1 MIDGPACN
9 SIVSQMSNSVT
20 IRELRTD
27 FRSVKRKIEHHG
39 QVIITDNGVPSY
51 ELKALPRPPQKPP
64 PMPDYMARLRKQ
76 RPTPM
81 SVEATRKLW
90 EDERG
95 DR

>member
-1 MIDGPACN
+1 
-9 SIVSQMSNSVT
+9 MSTATVT

-51 ELKALPRPPQKPP
+51 EIKTLPAKPRKAP

-76 RPTPM
+76 RATPISAKVM
-81 SVEATRKLW
+81 RALW
-90 EDERG
+90 EHERG